1 MQQKIIPFF
10 WFDNQA
16 EEAANYY
23 VALFPDSKINKIV
36 RYPKAADHVSPQGA
50 GAVMTV
56 DLELSG
62 MKFTF
67 LNGGKNDAFLS
78 QPGPV
83 SFVVSCDTQEEIDKY
98 WAALTEGG
106 KPNQCG
112 WTQDKFGITWQIVPT
127 ILPKL
132 LSDPDPAVVNRV
144 TACFMQMT
152 KFDIAELEKAV
163 KS

>member
-1 MQQKIIPFF
+1 MQQRISPFF
-10 WFDNQA
+10 WFDTQA

-23 VALFPDSKINKIV
+23 VDLFPNSKINKVV

-62 MKFTF
+62 IKFTF
-67 LNGGKNDAFLS
+67 LNGGKNEAFLS

-83 SFVVSCDTQEEIDKY
+83 SFVVSCETQEEVDKY
-98 WAALTEGG
+98 WDALTEGG

-132 LSDPDPAVVNRV
+132 LSDPDPAVVERV
-144 TACFMQMT
+144 TACFMKMT
-152 KFDIAELEKAV
+152 KFDIAELEAAAK
-163 KS
+163 

>member
-1 MQQKIIPFF
+1 MEKITPFF
-10 WFDNQA
+10 WFDTQA
-16 EEAANYY
+16 EEAAEFY
-23 VALFPDSKINKIV
+23 VALFPGSKINKIV
-36 RYPKAADHVSPQGA
+36 RYPKAAEHVSPDGA

-56 DLELSG
+56 DLELNG
-62 MKFTF
+62 TKFTF

-83 SFVVSCDTQEEIDKY
+83 SFVVSCETQEEVDKY

-132 LSDPDPAVVNRV
+132 LSDADPAVVERV
-144 TACFMQMT
+144 TACFMKMT
-152 KFDIAELEKAV
+152 KFDIAELEKAA

>member
-1 MQQKIIPFF
+1 MQQNISPFF

-23 VALFPDSKINKIV
+23 VALFPNSKINQIV
-36 RYPKAADHVSPQGA
+36 PYPKAAENVAPAGA

-56 DLELSG
+56 DLELNG

-67 LNGGKNDAFLS
+67 LNGGRNDTFLS

-83 SFVVSCDTQEEIDKY
+83 SFVVSCETQAEVDKY
-98 WAALTEGG
+98 WDALSQEG

-112 WTQDKFGITWQIVPT
+112 WTQDKFGITWQVVPT

-132 LSDPDPAVVNRV
+132 LSDPDQAVVERV
-144 TACFMQMT
+144 TACFMKMT
-152 KFDIAELEKAV
+152 KFDIAELEKAA
-163 KS
+163 KG

>member
-1 MQQKIIPFF
+1 VQKISPFF
-10 WFDNQA
+10 WFDTQA

-23 VALFPDSKINKIV
+23 INLFPNSKINKIV
-36 RYPKAADHVSPQGA
+36 RYPKAAEHVAPAGA

-56 DLELSG
+56 DLELNST
-62 MKFTF
+62 KFTF
-67 LNGGKNDAFLS
+67 LNGGKNEAFTS

-83 SFVVSCDTQEEIDKY
+83 SFVVSCETQTEIDKY
-98 WAALTEGG
+98 WDALTKDG

-132 LSDPDPAVVNRV
+132 LSDPDPAVVGRV
-144 TACFMQMT
+144 TACFMKMT
-152 KFDIAELEKAV
+152 KFNIAELEKAA

>member
-1 MQQKIIPFF
+1 MQKISPFF
-10 WFDNQA
+10 WFDTQA

-36 RYPKAADHVSPQGA
+36 RYPQAADHVSPEGA

-56 DLELSG
+56 DLVLNGTS
-62 MKFTF
+62 FTF
-67 LNGGKNDAFLS
+67 LNGGKNDAFLGK
-78 QPGPV
+78 PGPV
-83 SFVVSCDTQEEIDKY
+83 SFVVNCDTQAEIDKY
-98 WAALTEGG
+98 WDGLTKDG

-132 LSDPDPAVVNRV
+132 LSDPDSAVVERV
-144 TACFMQMT
+144 TACFMKMT
-152 KFDIAELEKAV
+152 KFDIAELEKAAAGN
-163 KS
+163 